1 MFKKIKERKKATE
14 RRKEKL
20 IYFCDN
26 INETKVQLELIDAI
40 RNGDVKFGSRN
51 SGISGALNIPYSI
64 DKIKSEF
71 GLIVYS
77 CESSGFGSYSYL
89 FINNK
94 DMIDILKYG
103 SEIALTIQNPEK
115 DYLKK

>member
-1 MFKKIKERKKATE
+1 MFGKIKERRISTKK
-14 RRKEKL
+14 RKDKL

-26 INETKVQLELIDAI
+26 IDDTKVQLELIDAI
-40 RNGDVKFGSRN
+40 RNGEVKFGSRN
-51 SGISGALNIPYSI
+51 SGISGALNIPFSI

-77 CESSGFGSYSYL
+77 CEFGSFGSFSYL

-94 DMIDILKYG
+94 DMIDVLKYG